1 MTPVINKLSKLFNYL
16 YCLLVYRGNMIVVN
30 GWLNIKYGKIMK
42 RNFGDELNYYL
53 LKELTGRPIVGYYD
67 IPHVLKHR
75 DYLVIGSLVEEF
87 TTPHSIIW
95 GSGAIS
101 GDKPLRH
108 RPAKVCAVRGKLT
121 RNYLIGQGVDCPE
134 VYGDPALLLPLI
146 YKPSVYKKY
155 KLGIVPHIA
164 DIEDPIVKKMA
175 EDDSVKVIQLN
186 KYDHWHDV
194 IDEINQC
201 DMVASS
207 SLHGLI
213 IADAYNIPNV
223 WIRLSDK
230 IEGGNFKYLDYFSA
244 VGRET
249 IEPLEINDNIRIETI
264 IEKVGRSPKI
274 HFDINPLIKSCPLEI
289 SKKFKNC

>member
-1 MTPVINKLSKLFNYL
+1 MTLIFNKLSKLFNYL
-16 YCLLVYRGNMIVVN
+16 YCLLLYRGNMIVVN
-30 GWLNIKYGKIMK
+30 GWLNIKFGKITK
-42 RNFGDELNYYL
+42 RNFGDELNLYL
-53 LKELTGRPIVGYYD
+53 LRELTGRPVVGYYD
-67 IPHVLKHR
+67 IPHVLKHN

-87 TTPHSIIW
+87 TTPQSIIW

-108 RPAKVCAVRGKLT
+108 RPAKVCAVRGRLT
-121 RNYLIGQGVDCPE
+121 RDYLISQGVDCPE

-146 YKPSVYKKY
+146 YRPSIQKKY
-155 KLGIVPHIA
+155 KIGIVPHIA
-164 DIEDPIVKKMA
+164 DLDNPIVTNLAMN
-175 EDDSVKVIQLN
+175 DGVKIIQLN
-186 KYDHWHDV
+186 TYDHWHDV

-201 DMVASS
+201 EMIASS

-223 WIRLSDK
+223 WIRLSNK

-249 IEPLEINDNIRIETI
+249 KEPNILTCNMNVQDIKRMVSTYKPI
-264 IEKVGRSPKI
+264 V
-274 HFDINPLIKSCPLEI
+274 FDYNPLLESSPLKLKI
-289 SKKFKNC
+289 YDLI

>member
-16 YCLLVYRGNMIVVN
+16 YCLLLYRGNMIVVN

-134 VYGDPALLLPLI
+134 VYGDPALLLPLL

-164 DIEDPIVKKMA
+164 DIEDPIVKKLA
-175 EDDSVKVIQLN
+175 EDDSIKVIQLN

-201 DMVASS
+201 EMVASS

-249 IEPLEINDNIRIETI
+249 KQPIVLTYDMGIQDIKRMVSMYRPIIFDYKPLLNS
-264 IEKVGRSPKI
+264 SPLK
-274 HFDINPLIKSCPLEI
+274 LYGQV
-289 SKKFKNC
+289 